1 MRNYFCAPFIL
12 IGIPHIIVWALKS
25 NRSDYSNC
33 YASYFISVNVIFFL
47 ILKMRIIVIQ
57 STNIWKALS
66 ESM

>member
-33 YASYFISVNVIFFL
+33 YASYFISVNVIFFPHF
-47 ILKMRIIVIQ
+47 KNEDNSNPVHKHM
-57 STNIWKALS
+57 
-66 ESM
+66 ESIK